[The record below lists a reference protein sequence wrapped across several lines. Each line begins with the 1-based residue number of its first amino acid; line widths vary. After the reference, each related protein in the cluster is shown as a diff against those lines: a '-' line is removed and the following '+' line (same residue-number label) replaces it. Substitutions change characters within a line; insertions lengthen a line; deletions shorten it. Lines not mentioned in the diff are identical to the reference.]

1 MSHFRL
7 RTLGAASL
15 SGASG
20 AIPLEEPRL
29 VAFLVMLA
37 LAGDEGAAE
46 GDLLRCLTPEATAEH
61 GRVELSRLAT
71 MLRSH
76 LGDEASVV
84 RTSLG
89 YAIAPG
95 RIMVDVRVL
104 QTPAES
110 ECDAFMAGFRLPGS
124 PEFTE
129 WLVEQR
135 GRVEPTAA
143 PVSRWRP
150 SRRAA
155 AVAALAL
162 LVLIAS
168 AGAAYLLI
176 PRSIAGFSI
185 GDAVLLADV
194 RNETGDP
201 ELDAGL
207 RTAATITLQQSGRLR
222 VYSRSRLAGIYSLM
236 QITNRD
242 TTLTFELAQEV
253 AERDNVRFVLG
264 LQVSRAGDRFQV
276 TARLA
281 DVSGTEKT
289 AEETATAASRE
300 EVLSALDAVLLVMRR
315 RLGESRAELHERR
328 LPLPQ
333 VTTASLAALR
343 SYAEGTAAWDRGDYA
358 LAGELWMRAVDLDTG
373 FAMAYGA
380 LGGWHYYHHSRAGG
394 ERYHNAALARAH
406 RLTERERLRILEAQ
420 AEYLGLRDS
429 SLVLSGMI
437 AARYPSVSTW
447 YNHGTGLLSAQRR
460 DEAIAA
466 LETALSFDSTHV
478 NSHLNIA
485 TATKG
490 QHRME
495 DALVHYARAGRLDSL
510 SLYRNN
516 INHEWGSSLV
526 IVGRLAEAES
536 AFRKMAQRPS
546 LGDRALGLRS
556 LGYLALWRGRAEES
570 ITMFGQASA
579 ASQQMGS
586 GLSEARNRLLTAASY
601 RVAGR
606 ELDAGREIDRAMSLM
621 ASPSFEPLF
630 LAMIATSCARLG
642 RADDTRTVLSILRA
656 RMSPENGIDSASEAY
671 VSGLVLLAAQR
682 PADALAAARR
692 AGRLPFRIPLLMLE
706 AEAFAAMGH
715 ADSARVR
722 LERVLDEPGFGV
734 DAEDDWLHGH
744 LLLGDLQLAQGDTAG
759 AQRSYE
765 RLVQQ
770 WRDSPTALPDL
781 VMARS
786 QLVSL
791 ARERR

>member
-1 MSHFRL
+1 
-7 RTLGAASL
+7 
-15 SGASG
+15 
-20 AIPLEEPRL
+20 
-29 VAFLVMLA
+29 MLA
-37 LAGDEGAAE
+37 LAGDEGASE
-46 GDLLRCLTPEATAEH
+46 EDLLLRLTPEATAEH
-61 GRVELSRLAT
+61 GRIELSRLADL
-71 MLRSH
+71 LRSR
-76 LGDEASVV
+76 LGEEASVV

-89 YAIAPG
+89 YALASG
-95 RIMVDVRVL
+95 RVAADVRVR
-104 QTPAES
+104 QVPSES
-110 ECDAFMAGFRLPGS
+110 GCAAFMAGFFLPGS
-124 PEFTE
+124 PEYTE

-135 GRVEPTAA
+135 RRIEPVAG
-143 PVSRWRP
+143 PVWQRNQ

-155 AVAALAL
+155 ALAAIAL
-162 LVLIAS
+162 LVLS
-168 AGAAYLLI
+168 AVAAYLLA
-176 PRSIAGFSI
+176 PRRIAGFSV

-207 RTAATITLQQSGRLR
+207 RTAAAIALQQSGRLR
-222 VYSRSRLAGIYSLM
+222 LYPRSRLAGIYSLM
-236 QITNRD
+236 QITNGD
-242 TTLTFELAQEV
+242 TALTFELAQEV

-264 LQVSRAGDRFQV
+264 LQVGRMGDRFHV

-281 DVSGTEKT
+281 DVSGAQNEV
-289 AEETATAASRE
+289 EETATAASRE
-300 EVLSALDAVLLVMRR
+300 EVLGALDAVLLVMRR

-406 RLTERERLRILEAQ
+406 RLTERERLRLLEAQ
-420 AEYLGLRDS
+420 AGYLGFRDS

-437 AARYPSVSTW
+437 AVRYPSVSTW
-447 YNHGTGLLSAQRR
+447 YNHGTGLLWAQRR
-460 DEAIAA
+460 DDAIAA

-490 QHRME
+490 QRRE
-495 DALVHYARAGRLDSL
+495 GDALVHYAEAGRLDSL
-510 SLYRNN
+510 ALYRNN

-526 IVGRLAEAES
+526 MVGRLVEAES
-536 AFRKMAQRPS
+536 AFRKMSERPS
-546 LGDRALGLRS
+546 INDRALGLRS
-556 LGYLALWRGRAEES
+556 LGYLALWRGRVEES
-570 ITMFGQASA
+570 IAMFGQASD
-579 ASQQMGS
+579 ASQQSGA
-586 GLSEARNRLLTAASY
+586 GLSEARNRLLMAASY
-601 RVAGR
+601 RAAGR
-606 ELDAGREIDRAMSLM
+606 ELDAGRAIDRAMYLM

-642 RADDTRTVLSILRA
+642 RADDARTILSVLRV

-671 VSGLVLLAAQR
+671 VSGLVHLADQR

-692 AGRLPFRIPLLMLE
+692 AGQLPLRIPLLMLE

-715 ADSARVR
+715 DDSARVS
-722 LERVLDEPGFGV
+722 LERVLDEQGFGV

-744 LLLGDLQLAQGDTAG
+744 LLLGDLQLAHGDTAG

-765 RLVQQ
+765 RLVRQ

-781 VMARS
+781 VVARS
-786 QLVSL
+786 RLVSL
-791 ARERR
+791 AEERR

>member
-1 MSHFRL
+1 MSRFRL

-15 SGASG
+15 AGRHG
-20 AIPLEEPRL
+20 TIPLEEPRL
-29 VAFLVMLA
+29 LAFLVMLA

-46 GDLLRCLTPEATAEH
+46 GELLLRLTPDATAEH
-61 GRVELSRLAT
+61 GRVELTRLT
-71 MLRSH
+71 DLLRSL
-76 LGDEASVV
+76 LGDDASVM
-84 RTSLG
+84 RTGFG
-89 YAIAPG
+89 YALAPG

-104 QTPAES
+104 QAPAES

-135 GRVEPTAA
+135 RRVEPTAA

-155 AVAALAL
+155 AVAVAL

-168 AGAAYLLI
+168 GGAAYLLI
-176 PRSIAGFSI
+176 PRSITGFSV

-222 VYSRSRLAGIYSLM
+222 VYPRSRLAGIYSLM

-281 DVSGTEKT
+281 DVSGAEKT
-289 AEETATAASRE
+289 VEETATAASRE
-300 EVLSALDAVLLVMRR
+300 DVLGALDDVLLVMRR
-315 RLGESRAELHERR
+315 RLGESRAELNERR
-328 LPLPQ
+328 DPLPQ

-343 SYAEGTAAWDRGDYA
+343 SYSEGTAAWDRGEYQ
-358 LAGELWMRAVDLDTG
+358 LAGEFWMRAVDLDTG

-380 LGGWHYYHHSRAGG
+380 LGGWHYYHHNRAEG
-394 ERYHNAALARAH
+394 ERYHSEALARAD

-437 AARYPSVSTW
+437 AARYPSVFTW

-466 LETALSFDSTHV
+466 LEKALSFDSTHV

-485 TATKG
+485 TAAKG
-490 QHRME
+490 QRRNE
-495 DALVHYARAGRLDSL
+495 DALVHYAQAGRLDSTA
-510 SLYRNN
+510 LYRNN
-516 INHEWGSSLV
+516 INHEWGGTLV
-526 IVGRLAEAES
+526 LVGRLAEAES
-536 AFRKMAQRPS
+536 AFRRMSERPA

-556 LGYLALWRGRAEES
+556 LGYLALWRGRVEES
-570 ITMFGQASA
+570 IMRFGQASD

-586 GLSEARNRLLTAASY
+586 ELSEARNRLLTAASY
-601 RVAGR
+601 RIAGR
-606 ELDAGREIDRAMSLM
+606 ERDAGREIDRVMSLLP
-621 ASPSFEPLF
+621 SPYFEPLF
-630 LAMIATSCARLG
+630 LALIATSCARLG
-642 RADDTRTVLSILRA
+642 RADDARTVLSVLQGRT
-656 RMSPENGIDSASEAY
+656 SPANGIDSASEAY
-671 VSGLVLLAAQR
+671 VSGLVFLAEQR

-692 AGRLPFRIPLLMLE
+692 AQQLPWRIPLLMLE
-706 AEAFAAMGH
+706 AEAFAALGRG
-715 ADSARVR
+715 DSARVM

-734 DAEDDWLHGH
+734 DAEDDWLHAH
-744 LLLGDLQLAQGDTAG
+744 LLLGDLRRAQGDTAG
-759 AQRSYE
+759 ARRSYE
-765 RLVQQ
+765 RLVEQ
-770 WRDSPTALPDL
+770 WRESTAPVPDL
-781 VMARS
+781 LSARV
-786 QLVSL
+786 QLAALSTGL
-791 ARERR
+791 R

>member
-1 MSHFRL
+1 MSRFRL

-15 SGASG
+15 AGRHG
-20 AIPLEEPRL
+20 TIPLEEPRL
-29 VAFLVMLA
+29 LAFLVMLA

-46 GDLLRCLTPEATAEH
+46 GELLLRLTPDATAEH
-61 GRVELSRLAT
+61 GRVELSRLADQ
-71 MLRSH
+71 LRSL
-76 LGDEASVV
+76 LGDDASVV

-89 YAIAPG
+89 YALASG
-95 RIMVDVRVL
+95 TLAVDVRVL
-104 QTPAES
+104 QAPAKS
-110 ECDAFMAGFRLPGS
+110 VCAAFMSHFSLPES

-135 GRVEPTAA
+135 RNIEPIAA
-143 PVSRWRP
+143 PIWRMHS
-150 SRRAA
+150 SRRG
-155 AVAALAL
+155 AALAAIAL
-162 LVLIAS
+162 LVLS
-168 AGAAYLLI
+168 AAVAYQLM
-176 PRSIAGFSI
+176 PRQAAGFSI

-222 VYSRSRLAGIYSLM
+222 LYPRSRLAGIYSLM
-236 QITNRD
+236 QIADRD
-242 TTLTFELAQEV
+242 TPLTFELAQEV

-264 LQVSRAGDRFQV
+264 LQVSRAGDRFRV

-281 DVSGTEKT
+281 DASGVEKT
-289 AEETATAASRE
+289 VEETATAASRE
-300 EVLSALDAVLLVMRR
+300 DVLGALDDVLLVMRR
-315 RLGESRAELHERR
+315 RLGESRAELNERR

-343 SYAEGTAAWDRGDYA
+343 SYAEGTVAWDRGNYA

-380 LGGWHYYHHSRAGG
+380 LGGWHYYHHSREAG
-394 ERYHNAALARAH
+394 ERYHNAALTRAH
-406 RLTERERLRILEAQ
+406 RLTERERLRLLEAQ
-420 AEYLGLRDS
+420 AGYLGLRDS

-437 AARYPSVSTW
+437 AVRYPSVSTW

-460 DEAIAA
+460 DDAIAA
-466 LETALSFDSTHV
+466 LEKALSFDSTHV

-490 QHRME
+490 LRRAG
-495 DALVHYARAGRLDSL
+495 DALVHYAQAGRLDSL
-510 SLYRNN
+510 ALYRNN

-526 IVGRLAEAES
+526 LVGRLAEAES
-536 AFRKMAQRPS
+536 AFRKMSERPS

-556 LGYLALWRGRAEES
+556 LGYLALWRGRVEES
-570 ITMFGQASA
+570 IVMFGQASA
-579 ASQQMGS
+579 ASQQSGS
-586 GLSEARNRLLTAASY
+586 GLGEARNRLLTAASY

-606 ELDAGREIDRAMSLM
+606 ELDAGREVDRALSLM
-621 ASPSFEPLF
+621 ASPNFEPLF

-642 RADDTRTVLSILRA
+642 RDDDARAVLSALRV
-656 RMSPENGIDSASEAY
+656 RMSPENSMDSASEAY
-671 VSGLVLLAAQR
+671 VSGLVHLAEQR

-692 AGRLPFRIPLLMLE
+692 AEQLPFRIPLLMLE
-706 AEAFAAMGH
+706 AEAFAAMGQ
-715 ADSARVR
+715 ADSARVT

-791 ARERR
+791 AGDRR